1 MRRTWFSRDFCQP
14 VYEAWLTEAIVRGR
28 VQAPGFFSDPV
39 KRAAWCNSEWFGPV
53 MGVLDPV
60 KEAQSAQLRIL
71 FGLST
76 REKEAAEMTG
86 TSWDE
91 NIERLAIENSRLS
104 AHKLPTYPSI
114 NGNGQTAADTGPAAP
129 NTGPAN
135 PAEGGNEQ

>member
-1 MRRTWFSRDFCQP
+1 
-14 VYEAWLTEAIVRGR
+14 
-28 VQAPGFFSDPV
+28 
-39 KRAAWCNSEWFGPV
+39 

-91 NIERLAIENSRLS
+91 NVERLAIENSRLNQ
-104 AHKLPTYPSI
+104 HQLPAYPAV
-114 NGNGQTAADTGPAAP
+114 NGNDTASADDTTEQADTGQELPS
-129 NTGPAN
+129 GRR
-135 PAEGGNEQ
+135 EV

>member
-1 MRRTWFSRDFCQP
+1 M
-14 VYEAWLTEAIVRGR
+14 YEAWLTEAIAIGR
-28 VQAPGFFSDPV
+28 VQAPGFFDDPI

-91 NIERLAIENSRLS
+91 NVERLAIENSRLNQ
-104 AHKLPTYPSI
+104 HQLPAYPAV
-114 NGNGQTAADTGPAAP
+114 NGNDTVSADDTTEQANIGQELPSGRR
-129 NTGPAN
+129 
-135 PAEGGNEQ
+135 EV